1 MLFYESPELRI
12 DWDESGKCVV
22 MEWKG
27 FVTGNSFR
35 DAVDKGLE
43 LLIEKR
49 GDKWLADL
57 SKMGVISQEDQKW
70 ADEDWF
76 PRAVKAG
83 IRYMAMIR
91 PQKIISQMS
100 VRNVINQIGD
110 LKIETEYF
118 EKPEDAKAWLRTR

>member
-1 MLFYESPELRI
+1 MPFYESPELRI
-12 DWDESGKCVV
+12 DWDEQNQCVI

-27 FVTGNSFR
+27 FVTGKTFR
-35 DAVDKGLE
+35 DSVDKGLE

-49 GDKWLADL
+49 SHKWLADL

-100 VRNVINQIGD
+100 VRNVISQVGD

-118 EKPEDAKAWLRTR
+118 ENAKDAKAWLCSR